1 MDRTLSLRTAVG
13 WAAVA
18 ALVLVIILV
27 PFFLFEADVNH
38 YIEGL
43 IGTPKNRSVLA
54 WTLGGFLAADV
65 FLPVPSSLV
74 STAAGGLFGFPG
86 GALVSWIGMTAGC
99 LLGYFVG
106 LKAGP
111 PVVRGLAG
119 QKELERV
126 ERAQRR
132 YGVWAIILFRAV
144 PVMAEAS
151 VLFAG
156 MARVKPGL
164 FLLLTSL
171 SNLGISLVYAAVGSF
186 SAGADSFLLAFAGA
200 IMLPAGAMGLIRL
213 VESVSRQTS

>member
-1 MDRTLSLRTAVG
+1 MDRTLSLRAAVG

-18 ALVLVIILV
+18 TLVLAIILV

-38 YIEGL
+38 YIEGM
-43 IGTPKNRSVLA
+43 IRTRKNQSVLA
-54 WTLGGFLAADV
+54 WVLGGFLAADV

-74 STAAGGLFGFPG
+74 STAAGSLFGIVRG
-86 GALVSWIGMTAGC
+86 TLVSWLGMTAGC

-111 PVVRGLAG
+111 PVVRRLAG
-119 QKELERV
+119 EMELDRIA
-126 ERAQRR
+126 RAQKR
-132 YGVWAIILFRAV
+132 YGHWTIILFRAV

-156 MARVKPGL
+156 MARVKPEL
-164 FLLLTSL
+164 FFLLTSL

-186 SAGADSFLLAFAGA
+186 SADSFLLAFAGA
-200 IMLPAGAMGLIRL
+200 ILLPAGAMGLIRL
-213 VESVSRQTS
+213 VK